1 MKYIR
6 CHYNTED
13 FWAALE
19 GNKAVRMDKA
29 PYLGGK
35 MIDQVYDLRE
45 IKLLAPCE
53 PSKIVALGKNYYA
66 HALEMGEGIP
76 DTPVLFLMPP
86 TCVNHHEG
94 GVPYPAITKRLDY
107 EGELAFVISKE
118 AKKIKAQEANDYIF
132 GYTILNDVTCRDI
145 QKSDGQWTRGKCC
158 DGHAPIGPWLVTD
171 IDPSDLGITT
181 RLNGEIK
188 QSSRTSKFMTSIP
201 DMLEF
206 ITQCMTLYPGD
217 IVTTGTPE
225 GIGPM
230 TVGDLVEVEIEG
242 IGILRNTIVQEH

>member
-6 CHYNTED
+6 CQCNGEE

-35 MIDQVYDLRE
+35 MIEQVCDIRE
-45 IKLLAPCE
+45 LKLLAPCE

-66 HALEMGEGIP
+66 HAIEMGEGVP
-76 DTPVLFLMPP
+76 DKPVLFIMPP

-94 GVPYPAITKRLDY
+94 EVAYPTITQRLDY
-107 EGELAFVISKE
+107 EGELAFVISKQ
-118 AKKIKAQEANDYIF
+118 AKKVKAADAFDYIF

-145 QKSDGQWTRGKCC
+145 QKSDGQWTRGKCS
-158 DGHAPIGPWLVTD
+158 DGHAPIGPWLVPD
-171 IDPSDLGITT
+171 IDPTDLAITT
-181 RLNGEIK
+181 RLNGEVK

-201 DMLEF
+201 DMIEF
-206 ITQCMTLYPGD
+206 ITQFMTLNAGD
-217 IVTTGTPE
+217 VVTTGTPE

-230 TVGDLVEVEIEG
+230 VVGDTVEVEIEG
-242 IGILRNTIVQEH
+242 IGILRNTIVEDQ

>member
-6 CHYNTED
+6 CLYGEEE

-19 GNKAVRMDKA
+19 GSKAVRMDKA

-35 MIDQVYDLRE
+35 MIDQVFDLSE

-53 PSKIVALGKNYYA
+53 PSKIVALGKNYHA

-76 DTPVLFLMPP
+76 DAPVLFLMPP
-86 TCVNHHEG
+86 TCVNRHEG
-94 GVPYPAITKRLDY
+94 EVPYPEITKRLDY

-118 AKKIKAQEANDYIF
+118 AKKIKAADAYDYIF

-158 DGHAPIGPWLVTD
+158 DGHAPIGPWLVTNL
-171 IDPSDLGITT
+171 DPTDLAITT
-181 RLNGEIK
+181 RLNGEVK

-206 ITQCMTLYPGD
+206 ITRGMTLHAGD

-230 TVGDLVEVEIEG
+230 AVGDTVEVEIEG
-242 IGILRNTIVQEH
+242 IGILRNVIVEDR